1 MLSRNEWAG
10 RMKTLIAASQ
20 IPSAAPAVPMI
31 YDNVNDLPIAVR
43 RTLLRLHRSGM
54 SSLQIAAQ
62 LSLPLQWVLLFVE
75 TPPGASHH

>member
-20 IPSAAPAVPMI
+20 IPSAAPAAPMI